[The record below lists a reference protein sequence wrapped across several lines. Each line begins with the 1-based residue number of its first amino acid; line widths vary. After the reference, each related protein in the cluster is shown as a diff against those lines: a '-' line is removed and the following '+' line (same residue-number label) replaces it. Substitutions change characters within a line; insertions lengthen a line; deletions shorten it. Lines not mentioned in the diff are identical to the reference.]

1 MNKRICA
8 SILALLQGA
17 LLLASCGTDTT
28 AAAEPEQTTAPTAA
42 TEAVETEPAR
52 PAVNLP
58 DDLDF
63 GGRTFRQLAFDWQGY
78 KYYFFADA
86 ENGDIMNDAIHERT
100 VTTEDTLNVDIV
112 YEILTNNVLD
122 VPNAVKKA
130 VQAGDDAYD
139 QVLFHCIG
147 GIASMASGG
156 YLYNLDEMPY
166 IDIGASWWN
175 QAQMD
180 AIRLGQNTYYAVN
193 DFMLPCPYII
203 YFNKGMIETFD
214 MENPYQLVYDGKWTL
229 DAFTQMAKSVVADL
243 NGDGKMDWQNDRYG
257 VAMPEVSKL
266 VSFMTGSGQFMTSRN
281 SDGTIYL
288 DFNTPKTQAIIEQF
302 ADLAKSDVISIWTNE
317 QTIELTM
324 DSDRLLFHLD
334 TLSDAERMRSYEV
347 EFGFLPYP
355 KYDEAQESYLSL
367 DWGGLMG
374 VPTTITDPEC
384 VGAVLELLAYESS
397 NTVIPAYYDTVLTG
411 KLTRDEDAKKMLD
424 IIFDTICY
432 EVGGNYFGFDN
443 GFRELFYVLSELS
456 VKKQSDAFA
465 SYYEKSSKQ
474 AVKLI
479 DKFYS
484 SLSNTES

>member
-1 MNKRICA
+1 
-8 SILALLQGA
+8 
-17 LLLASCGTDTT
+17 
-28 AAAEPEQTTAPTAA
+28 
-42 TEAVETEPAR
+42 
-52 PAVNLP
+52 
-58 DDLDF
+58 
-63 GGRTFRQLAFDWQGY
+63 
-78 KYYFFADA
+78 
-86 ENGDIMNDAIHERT
+86 
-100 VTTEDTLNVDIV
+100 
-112 YEILTNNVLD
+112 
-122 VPNAVKKA
+122 
-130 VQAGDDAYD
+130 
-139 QVLFHCIG
+139 
-147 GIASMASGG
+147 
-156 YLYNLDEMPY
+156 
-166 IDIGASWWN
+166 
-175 QAQMD
+175 
-180 AIRLGQNTYYAVN
+180 
-193 DFMLPCPYII
+193 
-203 YFNKGMIETFD
+203 
-214 MENPYQLVYDGKWTL
+214 
-229 DAFTQMAKSVVADL
+229 
-243 NGDGKMDWQNDRYG
+243 
-257 VAMPEVSKL
+257 
-266 VSFMTGSGQFMTSRN
+266 
-281 SDGTIYL
+281 
-288 DFNTPKTQAIIEQF
+288 
-302 ADLAKSDVISIWTNE
+302 
-317 QTIELTM
+317 M